1 MTRYIFVTGGVLSS
15 LGKGIAAA
23 SLGSLLQQRGF
34 SLKIRKLDPYLN
46 YDPGT
51 MSPYQHG
58 EVYVT
63 DDGVESDLDLG
74 HYERFTGVQSSHH
87 DTITSGRIYLN
98 VIERERRGDYLGATV
113 QVVPHITDEV
123 KKFILAKNED
133 LDFVIC
139 EIGGTVGADIEILP
153 FVEAIRQFGNEM
165 GRDRVLYI
173 HLTYLPYIAT
183 AGELKTKPTQRSV
196 KDLLSHGIQPDI
208 LLCRTSE
215 EIAPEEKRKISLF
228 CNISPDA
235 VISAPDVTS
244 IYKVPL
250 NLHKEGLDARV
261 CKHFGISSKEP
272 DLLAWEKFE
281 TILENPTS
289 TVTIGVVAK
298 YTGFLDAY
306 KSISE
311 AFIHAGVANH
321 VRVDLKWINAE
332 DITPHTIHTLFKDV
346 QGILVPGGFGERGVE
361 GKILAS
367 QFAREKNIP
376 YFGICLGLQV
386 AIIDIARHRLGLEN
400 ASSTE
405 FGPNTHPVVSLMTEW
420 DKDGTLEQ
428 RQKDTDMG
436 GTMRLGAYPCSLVP
450 GSKVA
455 AIYKA
460 TYISERHRHRYEV
473 NIRYRK
479 DLEKEGVVFSG
490 LSSGG
495 LIPEGVL
502 PEIIELKDHPWFIG
516 VQFHPEYKS
525 QPLNPHPLFVSFV
538 EASLKHSRLI

>member
-34 SLKIRKLDPYLN
+34 SVKIRKLDPYLN
-46 YDPGT
+46 CDPGT

-74 HYERFTGVQSSHH
+74 HYERFISTASSRH

-123 KKFILAKNED
+123 KKFILAESEG

-153 FVEAIRQFGNEM
+153 FVEAIRQFGNDM

-173 HLTYLPYIAT
+173 HLTYLPYITT

-208 LLCRTSE
+208 LLCRALE
-215 EIAPEEKRKISLF
+215 PIDAEEKRKISLF
-228 CNISPDA
+228 CNIPVDA

-250 NLHKEGLDARV
+250 NFYSEGLDTKV

-272 DLLAWEKFE
+272 DLSGWEKFV
-281 TILENPTS
+281 TTLESPTAM
-289 TVTIGVVAK
+289 VTIGVIAK
-298 YTGFLDAY
+298 YAGFLDAY
-306 KSISE
+306 KSINE
-311 AFIHAGVANH
+311 AFIHAGVTNNAK
-321 VRVDLKWINAE
+321 VSLKWINAE
-332 DITPHTIHTLFKDV
+332 EITPKNIPDLLKGV

-367 QFAREKNIP
+367 QFARENKIP
-376 YFGICLGLQV
+376 YFGICLGLQM
-386 AIIDIARHRLGLEN
+386 AIIDVARHCLGLKE

-405 FGPNTHPVVSLMTEW
+405 FGPCPHPVVSLMTEW
-420 DKDGTLEQ
+420 DKEGVTEQ
-428 RQKDTDMG
+428 RQKDADMG
-436 GTMRLGAYPCSLVP
+436 GTMRLGAYPCNLTP
-450 GSKVA
+450 GSKVSS
-455 AIYKA
+455 IYKA
-460 TYISERHRHRYEV
+460 THISERHRHRYEV
-473 NIRYRK
+473 NIRYKK
-479 DLEKEGVVFSG
+479 DLEKAGIVFSG
-490 LSSGG
+490 LSPDGF
-495 LIPEGVL
+495 L
-502 PEIIELKDHPWFIG
+502 PEIIEIPDHPWFIG

-538 EASLKHSRLI
+538 EASLKHRI

>member
-46 YDPGT
+46 CDPGT

-63 DDGVESDLDLG
+63 EDGIEADLDLG
-74 HYERFTGVQSSHH
+74 HYERFTGIHASRS

-98 VIERERRGDYLGATV
+98 VIERERRGDYLGTTV

-123 KKFILAKNED
+123 KKFILAESED
-133 LDFVIC
+133 VDFVIC

-153 FVEAIRQFGNEM
+153 FVEAIRQLRNDL
-165 GRDRVLYI
+165 GRDRTLYI

-215 EIAPEEKRKISLF
+215 DIGDEEKRKISLF
-228 CNISPDA
+228 CNIAPDA
-235 VISAPDVTS
+235 VIIAPDVAS
-244 IYKVPL
+244 IYEVPL
-250 NLHKEGLDARV
+250 NFHAEALDDKI
-261 CKHFGISSKEP
+261 CKHFGLSSKDP
-272 DLLAWEKFE
+272 DLHAWKGF
-281 TILENPTS
+281 TGKLQNPTFD
-289 TVTIGVVAK
+289 VTIAVIGK
-298 YTGFLDAY
+298 YAGFLDAY
-306 KSISE
+306 KSLNE
-311 AFIHAGVANH
+311 AFIHAGVVNH
-321 VRVDLKWINAE
+321 TQVNLKWINAE
-332 DITPHTIHTLFKDV
+332 EITPHSLETLLEGTH
-346 QGILVPGGFGERGVE
+346 GILVPGGFGERGIE

-367 QFAREKNIP
+367 QFAREREIP
-376 YFGICLGLQV
+376 YFGICLGLQMS
-386 AIIDIARHRLGLEN
+386 IIDIARHCLGLKD
-400 ASSTE
+400 ASSSE
-405 FGPNTHPVVSLMTEW
+405 FGPCRHPVVGLMTEW
-420 DKDGTLEQ
+420 NKDGTLEH
-428 RQKDTDMG
+428 RTKNTDMG
-436 GTMRLGAYPCSLVP
+436 GSMRLGAYPCTLLP

-455 AIYKA
+455 SIYNG
-460 TYISERHRHRYEV
+460 TEISERHRHRYEI
-473 NIRYRK
+473 NTTYK
-479 DLEKEGVVFSG
+479 NDLEQAGVVFSG
-490 LSSGG
+490 MSPDGK
-495 LIPEGVL
+495 L
-502 PEIIELKDHPWFIG
+502 PEIIELAYHPWFIA

>member
-34 SLKIRKLDPYLN
+34 SVKIRKLDPYLN
-46 YDPGT
+46 CDPGT

-63 DDGVESDLDLG
+63 EDGVEADLDLG
-74 HYERFTGVQSSHH
+74 HYERFTGSQSSRS

-123 KKFILAKNED
+123 KKFILAEND
-133 LDFVIC
+133 DVDFVIC

-153 FVEAIRQFGNEM
+153 FVEAIRQFGNDM
-165 GRDRVLYI
+165 GRNRVLYI

-215 EIAPEEKRKISLF
+215 DISPEEKRKISLF
-228 CNISPDA
+228 CNIPPDA

-244 IYKVPL
+244 IYKVPV
-250 NLHKEGLDARV
+250 NFHKDGLDAV
-261 CKHFGISSKEP
+261 ICKHFGVSSKEP
-272 DLLAWEKFE
+272 DLSAWEKF
-281 TILENPTS
+281 THTLENPVS
-289 TVTIGVVAK
+289 DVTIAIIAK
-298 YTGFLDAY
+298 YAGFLDAY
-306 KSISE
+306 KSINES
-311 AFIHAGVANH
+311 FIHAGVANH
-321 VRVDLKWINAE
+321 TKVSLKWINAE
-332 DITPHTIHTLFKDV
+332 EITPQTVHHFLQDV
-346 QGILVPGGFGERGVE
+346 HGILVPGGFGERGVE

-367 QFAREKNIP
+367 QFARDNKIP
-376 YFGICLGLQV
+376 YFGICLGLQI
-386 AIIDIARHRLGLEN
+386 AIIDVARHCLGLKD

-405 FGPNTHPVVSLMTEW
+405 FGPCEHPVIGLMTEW

-428 RQKDTDMG
+428 RKKDTDMG
-436 GTMRLGAYPCSLVP
+436 GTMRLGRYPCHLTL

-455 AIYKA
+455 SIYQS
-460 TYISERHRHRYEV
+460 THISERHRHRYEV
-473 NIRYRK
+473 NTHYKK
-479 DLEKEGVVFSG
+479 DLEKAGVIFSG
-490 LSSGG
+490 LSPDGK
-495 LIPEGVL
+495 L
-502 PEIIELKDHPWFIG
+502 PEIIELRDHPWFIG

-525 QPLNPHPLFVSFV
+525 QPLKPHPLFVSFV
-538 EASLKHSRLI
+538 EASLKHVRQV